1 MCVCVAGAWWS
12 TTPRASPNS
21 PSSSCGRISAS
32 WCTVGDPQ
40 NAHTRTHLELAAALR
55 SLSTCSPAP
64 PSGPAAVLP
73 AGPAHPHLPVGVPL
87 HQQRSALLAGAEV
100 VPVQPS
106 LGRQRDGQA
115 GKVSVVSASRP
126 PGVSIWNK
134 RRSISRPAVLIFTHF
149 MPPSINRNRRCR
161 TSTGVSHGPGTVCSR
176 SFFFFLHRKRLIA

>member
-1 MCVCVAGAWWS
+1 MEYDAEGFTKLTLLLMWKDFCFLVH
-12 TTPRASPNS
+12 
-21 PSSSCGRISAS
+21 GR
-32 WCTVGDPQ
+32 
-40 NAHTRTHLELAAALR
+40 NAHTRTHLDPAAALR

-100 VPVQPS
+100 VPVQPP

-134 RRSISRPAVLIFTHF
+134 RRSIARPAVLIFTHF
-149 MPPSINRNRRCR
+149 MPPSINRNRRR
-161 TSTGVSHGPGTVCSR
+161 TSTSVSHGPGTVCSH
-176 SFFFFLHRKRLIA
+176 SFFFLHSKD